1 MSYITYQGKRV
12 NFAGKPIKTSSLH
25 TDLVGYWKLD
35 EADGSV
41 YDSYGNLH
49 GSIRNSGTGVIQN
62 QTGKINNA
70 YQFNRDSSGAVYLP
84 MGQFYA
90 YQSDF
95 TFTAWVYWYLDPDI
109 SVSIDLGIIGG
120 ETGSGSFVINK
131 GTTYNYLRLESVA
144 LDSTG
149 PGAGFCPS
157 ASEWAFVAVTCKY
170 IDETHT
176 QQVFYVNDTSVG
188 TSKTWGY
195 PFRVDRS
202 SYTIGVKRP
211 DQNQHFF
218 NGYIDEVGIW
228 QRVLSNDEIMSL
240 YNGSAGKTFPFMKYR
255 QNLLT
260 NIVSYWKLDETS
272 GDTLYDIVGNNNC
285 TYQDI
290 SLGAI
295 GKINYSPFITDSGAA
310 IIMSSSISSVFQ
322 PGVFSISAWVKFDE
336 LPSVLGRSQTIFSI
350 GGSGPLTGIIFTFG
364 NYGTNRFL
372 FQAYESD
379 TNTNGFYS
387 PTITNINSFIHLCI
401 TYEGPGKTSTLYING
416 VASASDNITLP
427 LGTLG
432 VTHTLANTSQYN
444 YDAIYGKIDE
454 VGVWNRAL
462 TPTDVSLLY
471 NSGYGRTYPFNEY
484 FDNNIGIVRNGTF
497 DTSAYWDL
505 TGAGLDTYISNGRL
519 YFHNVTYTEVIQS
532 STNMISPI
540 KPNTDYV
547 LNFDVDIS
555 TESVGT
561 MRLKFV
567 NETHAV
573 DYVAYNNYAANSH
586 VVNFK
591 TPSDIGTGGFGIRYG
606 LGYEGDGG
614 YIDNVRL
621 REKY

>member
-12 NFAGKPIKTSSLH
+12 SFGGSHNLKLPDINTG
-25 TDLVGYWKLD
+25 LVGYWNLD
-35 EADGSV
+35 EPSGFVAYDLKHICDGINSAPYPLITNSGGKIANCKYFPETSNVIVVENYNTIQQLQGKISFSISLWFKINSYPSQVGTGSYGLYNVWGDPNWPITIFVNNADDKLSTRFGTVDGYEYPGIDFNPSVGVWYHYVAVLPQGDNPKFYLDGSLIHT
-41 YDSYGNLH
+41 YPFTIEASF
-49 GSIRNSGTGVIQN
+49 
-62 QTGKINNA
+62 A
-70 YQFNRDSSGAVYLP
+70 
-84 MGQFYA
+84 
-90 YQSDF
+90 QS
-95 TFTAWVYWYLDPDI
+95 
-109 SVSIDLGIIGG
+109 
-120 ETGSGSFVINK
+120 
-131 GTTYNYLRLESVA
+131 TYNTYIGA
-144 LDSTG
+144 AG
-149 PGAGFCPS
+149 PGSWDA
-157 ASEWAFVAVTCKY
+157 
-170 IDETHT
+170 DH
-176 QQVFYVNDTSVG
+176 
-188 TSKTWGY
+188 
-195 PFRVDRS
+195 
-202 SYTIGVKRP
+202 
-211 DQNQHFF
+211 
-218 NGYIDEVGIW
+218 YIDEVGLW
-228 QRVLSNDEIMSL
+228 KRALSESEVQLL
-240 YNGSAGKTFPFMKYR
+240 YNSGAGRTFPFVQNR
-255 QNLLT
+255 QNLLS
-260 NIVSYWKLDETS
+260 NIVAYWKLDETS

-336 LPSVLGRSQTIFSI
+336 LPSVLGHSQTIFSI

-519 YFHNVTYTEVIQS
+519 YFHNVTYTEVIQT